1 MLDIVAD
8 YTVSAIYLRP
18 VANRDNKLYEEIL
31 KYLQEIEQVIE
42 HLNNKYDG
50 AENYLKSIGVSSKDI
65 ENIKANNLLV
75 YKKTLL

>member
-31 KYLQEIEQVIE
+31 KYLQEIGTS
-42 HLNNKYDG
+42 N
-50 AENYLKSIGVSSKDI
+50 
-65 ENIKANNLLV
+65 
-75 YKKTLL
+75 